1 MRLIDALRLINEA
14 RRGSKPERHVSLVCG
29 FSPLHLETFLAAS
42 LQQRAPN
49 DAVRI
54 RTGLFDDLLGNLT
67 RVRVTQDDRG
77 NPEPVAVLVEWPDLD
92 PRLGW
97 RSSGGWSADRSSDV
111 IGNVKAV
118 LERLVQEVARTTD
131 GGRAVC
137 VSLPTLDLPPIAH
150 TPSGMVSRME
160 AALDVSLAQCGDG
173 LVALKSVRLI
183 NRRRLERL
191 SPLAARSD
199 VAATMASGFP
209 YSMTHAAVLA
219 DLIAEQL
226 MPAAPKKGLI
236 TDLDDTMW
244 RGVIGDLGVDGV
256 SNSQESHTQVH
267 AVYQQLL
274 ASLAESGVLL
284 AIASKN
290 DALLALRGLQRSE
303 QLIGADRFFP
313 VEAHWQ
319 PKSTS
324 IESILGAWNV
334 AADSVVFVDDSALE
348 LAEVKARFPDVECL
362 QFPTKDENAA
372 AALFSTIRDFFA
384 KPNLLD
390 EDRLRLDS
398 IRNSASLRSAMA
410 RPDDD
415 AVDFLASTEAE
426 LTFEFSTASAD
437 ERAFELINKTNQF
450 NLNGRRL
457 SPVEW
462 SSSLSHAGQWKVTV
476 SYRDKFGP
484 LGRIAVILVDVQE
497 RKASVT
503 SWVLSC
509 RAFSRRIE
517 HQSLAV
523 LFSRFDV
530 DEIVLDYIGTERN
543 GPTREFLTQYLGDD
557 SWPSTI
563 AISRDMF
570 LKHSPT
576 LHHAV
581 HVIEGARR
589 S

>member
-1 MRLIDALRLINEA
+1 M
-14 RRGSKPERHVSLVCG
+14 
-29 FSPLHLETFLAAS
+29 
-42 LQQRAPN
+42 
-49 DAVRI
+49 RI
-54 RTGLFDDLLGNLT
+54 RTGLFDDLLGNLSK
-67 RVRVTQDDRG
+67 VRDNQEDRG
-77 NPEPVAVLVEWPDLD
+77 SAEPVAVLVEWPDLD

-97 RSSGGWSADRSSDV
+97 RSSGGWSADCSSDIISHV
-111 IGNVKAV
+111 SAA
-118 LERLVQEVARTTD
+118 LERLVQEVARTSE
-131 GGRAVC
+131 GGRKVC
-137 VSLPTLDLPPIAH
+137 VCLPTLDLPPISH
-150 TPSGMVSRME
+150 TPSGMVSRLE
-160 AALDVSLAQCGDG
+160 AALDLSLAQCGDT

-191 SPLAARSD
+191 SPLAVRGD

-209 YSMTHAAVLA
+209 YSITHAAVLA
-219 DLIAEQL
+219 DLVAEQL

-244 RGVIGDLGVDGV
+244 RGVIGDAGVDGV

-274 ASLAESGVLL
+274 ASLAESGVRL

-290 DALLALRGLQRSE
+290 DPVLALRGLQRPE
-303 QLIGADRFFP
+303 QLIGANRFFP

-324 IESILGAWNV
+324 IETILGAWNI

-372 AALFSTIRDFFA
+372 AALFTTIRDFFA
-384 KPNLLD
+384 KPHLLD

-398 IRNSASLRSAMA
+398 IRNSASLRSTMA
-410 RPDDD
+410 QPGDA
-415 AVDFLASTEAE
+415 AVDFLDSTAAE
-426 LTFEFSTASAD
+426 LTFEFSTNSAD
-437 ERAFELINKTNQF
+437 DRAFELINKTNQF

-457 SPVEW
+457 SSAEW

-484 LGRIAVILVDVQE
+484 LGRIAVILVEVAE
-497 RKASVT
+497 RRASVS

-517 HQSLAV
+517 HQSLAA
-523 LFSRFDV
+523 LFSRFGV
-530 DEIVLDYIGTERN
+530 DEIMLDYVATERN
-543 GPTREFLTQYLGDD
+543 GPTREFLSQYLGDA

-563 AISRDMF
+563 VISQEMF
-570 LKHSPT
+570 LERHPA
-576 LHHAV
+576 LHHTI